1 MYSLKINI
9 KQGGLKIMKTKQ
21 LIENEKKYLMQT
33 YTQPDM
39 ILDKGEGLKVWDLEG
54 KLYYDFIGGI
64 AVNALGYCH
73 PKVVEAIKNQVE
85 KLIHCSNLFYSE
97 PQIILAKKLVEIS
110 CGDKV
115 FFGNSGAEV
124 NEGAIKLAVKYFK
137 EQNKDKH
144 KIIYMKNSFH
154 GRTIGT
160 LAATGKYKYQ
170 KDYLPLLPKFKQA
183 IFNDLNSIKEVVD
196 DQVAAIMVEPIQ
208 GESGINIASKEFIEG
223 LRKLCNK
230 KDMLL
235 IFDEIQCGLGRTG
248 KVFAYQYYKVE
259 PDILTLA
266 KSLGGGLP
274 IGALIAKEKVA
285 SSFKPG
291 DHGTTF
297 GGNPVACAAAIA
309 YLKVLQEE
317 NLITKCKEKGEYF
330 KKKIE
335 ELKEK
340 YPKFIKEARM
350 IGLMVGLEIEKD
362 GSEVVKKC
370 LKEGVLINCTAG
382 NVLRFLP
389 SLIVKEEEIDY
400 LIGVL
405 DKIFKKI

>member
-1 MYSLKINI
+1 
-9 KQGGLKIMKTKQ
+9 MKTKE
-21 LIENEKKYLMQT
+21 LIENEKNYLMQT
-33 YTQPDM
+33 YTRPA
-39 ILDKGEGLKVWDLEG
+39 IVLDKGEGMKVWDLEG
-54 KLYYDFIGGI
+54 KQYYDFIGGI
-64 AVNALGYCH
+64 AVNALGYSH
-73 PKVVEAIKNQVE
+73 PKLVQAIKNQAE
-85 KLIHCSNLFYSE
+85 KLIHCSNLYYSE
-97 PQIILAKKLVEIS
+97 PQIILAQILVEFS

-137 EQNKDKH
+137 GQNKDKH

-160 LAATGKYKYQ
+160 LAVTGKYKYH

-183 IFNDLNSIKEVVD
+183 IFNDLNSVKEAVD

-208 GESGINIASKEFIEG
+208 GEGGINIASKEFIEG
-223 LRKLCNK
+223 LRELCNK
-230 KDMLL
+230 KGMLL

-248 KVFAYQYYKVE
+248 KVFAYQYFNVE

-309 YLKVLQEE
+309 NLKILQEE
-317 NLITKCKEKGEYF
+317 DLFRKCQKKGEYF
-330 KKKIE
+330 KAKLE
-335 ELKEK
+335 GLKEK
-340 YPKFIKEARM
+340 YPEKIEEVRGL
-350 IGLMVGLEIEKD
+350 GLMVGMELKEEGQDII
-362 GSEVVKKC
+362 KKC
-370 LKEGVLINCTAG
+370 VEEGVLINCTAKK
-382 NVLRFLP
+382 VLRFLP
-389 SLIVKEEEIDY
+389 SLIVEEKEIDY
-400 LIGVL
+400 LIEIL
-405 DKIFKKI
+405 DKVFQR

>member
-1 MYSLKINI
+1 
-9 KQGGLKIMKTKQ
+9 MKTKE
-21 LIENEKKYLMQT
+21 LIENEKNYLMQT
-33 YTQPDM
+33 YTRPDM
-39 ILDKGEGLKVWDLEG
+39 ILDKGEGMKVWDLEG
-54 KLYYDFIGGI
+54 RQYYDFIGGI
-64 AVNALGYCH
+64 AVNALGYSH
-73 PKVVEAIKNQVE
+73 PKLVQAIKNQVE
-85 KLIHCSNLFYSE
+85 KLIHCSNLYYSE
-97 PQIILAKKLVEIS
+97 PQIILAQMLVELS

-170 KDYLPLLPKFKQA
+170 KDYLSLLPKFEQA
-183 IFNDLNSIKEVVD
+183 IFNDLNSVKEAVD
-196 DQVAAIMVEPIQ
+196 DQVAAIIVEPIQ
-208 GESGINIASKEFIEG
+208 GEGGINIASKEFIKG
-223 LRKLCNK
+223 LRELCNK

-248 KVFAYQYYKVE
+248 KIFAYQYYNVE

-266 KSLGGGLP
+266 KSLGGGIP

-297 GGNPVACAAAIA
+297 GGNPVACAAAISF
-309 YLKVLQEE
+309 LKVLQEE

-340 YPKFIKEARM
+340 YPKFIKEARI

-362 GSEVVKKC
+362 GPEIVKKC
-370 LKEGVLINCTAG
+370 LEKGVLINCTAG

-389 SLIVKEEEIDY
+389 PLIVKEKEIDY
-400 LIGVL
+400 LIEIL
-405 DKIFKKI
+405 DEIFKENNKK

>member
-1 MYSLKINI
+1 
-9 KQGGLKIMKTKQ
+9 MKTKE

-33 YTQPDM
+33 YSRPGM
-39 ILDKGEGLKVWDLEG
+39 VLDKGEGIKVWDLEG
-54 KLYYDFIGGI
+54 KQYYDFIGGI
-64 AVNALGYCH
+64 AVNALGYGH
-73 PKVVEAIKNQVE
+73 PKLIQAIKNQAE
-85 KLIHCSNLFYSE
+85 KLIHCSNLYYSE
-97 PQIILAKKLVEIS
+97 PQIILAQMLVELS

-115 FFGNSGAEV
+115 FFANSGAEV

-170 KDYLPLLPKFKQA
+170 KDYLPLLPKFKEA
-183 IFNDLNSIKEVVD
+183 IFNDLESVKAVVD

-208 GESGINIASKEFIEG
+208 GEGGINIASKEFIEG
-223 LRKLCNK
+223 LRKLCNE
-230 KDMLL
+230 KDRLL

-248 KVFAYQYYKVE
+248 KVFAYQYYNVE

-266 KSLGGGLP
+266 KPLGGGLP
-274 IGALIAKEKVA
+274 IGALIAKGKVA

-330 KKKIE
+330 KKKTE

-340 YPKFIKEARM
+340 YPEFIKEVRV
-350 IGLMVGLEIEKD
+350 IGLMVGVEIEKD

-370 LKEGVLINCTAG
+370 LEEGVLINCTAG

-389 SLIVKEEEIDY
+389 PLIVKEEEIDY

>member
-1 MYSLKINI
+1 
-9 KQGGLKIMKTKQ
+9 MKTKQ

-39 ILDKGEGLKVWDLEG
+39 VLDKGEGLKVWDLEG

-73 PKVVEAIKNQVE
+73 SKVVEAIKNQAE
-85 KLIHCSNLFYSE
+85 KLIHCSNLFYNE

-115 FFGNSGAEV
+115 FFANSGAEV

-144 KIIYMKNSFH
+144 TIIYMKNSFH

-183 IFNDLNSIKEVVD
+183 IFNDLNSVKEAVD
-196 DQVAAIMVEPIQ
+196 DQIAAIMVEPIQ
-208 GESGINIASKEFIEG
+208 GEGGINVASKEFIEG
-223 LRKLCNK
+223 LRELCNK
-230 KDMLL
+230 KDILL

-248 KVFAYQYYKVE
+248 KVFAYQYYNVE

-317 NLITKCKEKGEYF
+317 NLIAKCQEKGEYF
-330 KKKIE
+330 KKKLE

-340 YPKFIKEARM
+340 YPKFIKEVRM

-370 LKEGVLINCTAG
+370 LEEGVLINCTAG

-389 SLIVKEEEIDY
+389 PLIIEKEEIDY
-400 LIGVL
+400 LTEVL
-405 DKIFKKI
+405 NKIFKDIN

>member
-1 MYSLKINI
+1 
-9 KQGGLKIMKTKQ
+9 MKTKK
-21 LIENEKKYLMQT
+21 LIENEKKYLMKT
-33 YTQPDM
+33 YTRPAM
-39 ILDKGEGLKVWDLEG
+39 VLDKGEGMKVWDLEG
-54 KLYYDFIGGI
+54 KQYYDFIGGI
-64 AVNALGYCH
+64 AVNALGYNH
-73 PKVVEAIKNQVE
+73 PKLVQAIKNQAE
-85 KLIHCSNLFYSE
+85 RLIHCSNLYYSK
-97 PQIILAKKLVEIS
+97 PQIILAQMLVELS

-115 FFGNSGAEV
+115 FFANSGAEV

-137 EQNKDKH
+137 EQNKDKY

-170 KDYLPLLPKFKQA
+170 KDYLPLLPKFKLA
-183 IFNDLNSIKEVVD
+183 IFNDLESVKAAVD
-196 DQVAAIMVEPIQ
+196 DQVAAVMVEPIQ
-208 GESGINIASKEFIEG
+208 GEGGINIVSKEFIEG
-223 LRKLCNK
+223 LRELCNK

-248 KVFAYQYYKVE
+248 KVFAYQYYNVE

-274 IGALIAKEKVA
+274 IGALIAKKEVA

-309 YLKVLQEE
+309 CLKVLQEGD
-317 NLITKCKEKGEYF
+317 LIEKCQKKGEYF
-330 KKKIE
+330 KAKLE
-335 ELKEK
+335 GLKEK
-340 YPKFIKEARM
+340 YPEKIEQIRVL
-350 IGLMVGLEIEKD
+350 GLMVGIELKEEGQEI
-362 GSEVVKKC
+362 VKKC
-370 LKEGVLINCTAG
+370 LEEGVLINCTAG

-389 SLIVKEEEIDY
+389 PLIVKEEEIDY
-400 LIGVL
+400 LIEVL
-405 DKIFKKI
+405 DKIFKKM

>member
-1 MYSLKINI
+1 
-9 KQGGLKIMKTKQ
+9 MKTTE
-21 LIENEKKYLMQT
+21 LIENEKNYLMQT
-33 YTQPDM
+33 YSRPGM
-39 ILDKGEGLKVWDLEG
+39 VLDKGERMKVWDLEG
-54 KLYYDFIGGI
+54 TQYYDFIGGI
-64 AVNALGYCH
+64 AVNALGYSH
-73 PKVVEAIKNQVE
+73 PKLVQAIKNQAE
-85 KLIHCSNLFYSE
+85 KLIHCSNLYYSE
-97 PQIILAKKLVEIS
+97 PQITLAKMLVELS

-124 NEGAIKLAVKYFK
+124 NEGAIKIAVKYFK

-170 KDYLPLLPKFKQA
+170 KDYLPLLAKFKQA
-183 IFNDLNSIKEVVD
+183 IFNDLNSVKEAVD
-196 DQVAAIMVEPIQ
+196 DQVAAIIVEPIQ
-208 GESGINIASKEFIEG
+208 GEGGINIASKEFIEG
-223 LRKLCNK
+223 LRELCNK

-248 KVFAYQYYKVE
+248 KVFAYQYYNVE

-266 KSLGGGLP
+266 KSLGGGIP

-317 NLITKCKEKGEYF
+317 DLITKCKEKGEYF

-340 YPKFIKEARM
+340 YPKFIKEARI
-350 IGLMVGLEIEKD
+350 IGLMVGLEIEK
-362 GSEVVKKC
+362 GGPEVVKKC
-370 LKEGVLINCTAG
+370 LEKRVLINCTAG

-389 SLIVKEEEIDY
+389 PLIVKEEEIDY
-400 LIGVL
+400 LIEVL

>member
-1 MYSLKINI
+1 MDI
-9 KQGGLKIMKTKQ
+9 KRGGLKIMKTKE
-21 LIENEKKYLMQT
+21 LIENEKKYMMQT
-33 YTQPDM
+33 YTRPAM
-39 ILDKGEGLKVWDLEG
+39 ILDKGEGMKVWDMEG
-54 KLYYDFIGGI
+54 KMYYDFIGGI
-64 AVNALGYCH
+64 AVNALGYSH
-73 PKVVEAIKNQVE
+73 PKLVQAIKDQAE

-97 PQIILAKKLVEIS
+97 PQIILAQTLVEIS

-115 FFGNSGAEV
+115 FFSNSGAEV

-160 LAATGKYKYQ
+160 LAVTGKYKYQ
-170 KDYLPLLPKFKQA
+170 KDYLPLLPKFKQVL
-183 IFNDLNSIKEVVD
+183 FNDLNSVKEAVD
-196 DQVAAIMVEPIQ
+196 DQVAAIIVEPIQ
-208 GESGINIASKEFIEG
+208 GEGGINIASKEFIEG
-223 LRKLCNK
+223 LRELCNK

-248 KVFAYQYYKVE
+248 KAFTYQHYNVE

-340 YPKFIKEARM
+340 YPKFIKEAR
-350 IGLMVGLEIEKD
+350 IVGLMVGLEIEKD
-362 GSEVVKKC
+362 GAEVVKKC
-370 LKEGVLINCTAG
+370 LEKGVLINCTAG

-389 SLIVKEEEIDY
+389 PLIIEKEEIDY
-400 LIGVL
+400 LTEAL
-405 DKIFKKI
+405 NKIFKDIN

>member
-1 MYSLKINI
+1 
-9 KQGGLKIMKTKQ
+9 MKTKE

-33 YTQPDM
+33 YTRPAM
-39 ILDKGEGLKVWDLEG
+39 VLDKGEGMKVWDLEG
-54 KLYYDFIGGI
+54 KQYYDFIGGI
-64 AVNALGYCH
+64 AVNALGYSH
-73 PKVVEAIKNQVE
+73 PKLAQAIKNQAE
-85 KLIHCSNLFYSE
+85 KLIHCSNLYYSE
-97 PQIILAKKLVEIS
+97 PQIILAQMLVELS

-183 IFNDLNSIKEVVD
+183 VFNDLNSVKEAVD
-196 DQVAAIMVEPIQ
+196 DQVAAIIVEPIQ
-208 GESGINIASKEFIEG
+208 GEGGINIASEEFLKG
-223 LRKLCNK
+223 LRELCDK
-230 KDMLL
+230 EGILL

-248 KVFAYQYYKVE
+248 KMFAYQHYGVD

-297 GGNPVACAAAIA
+297 GGNPLACAAAIA
-309 YLKVLQEE
+309 NLKLLQEE
-317 NLITKCKEKGEYF
+317 NLIAKCQEKGEYF
-330 KKKIE
+330 KKKLE

-340 YPKFIKEARM
+340 YPEYIKEIRVL
-350 IGLMVGLEIEKD
+350 GLMVGLEIKKD
-362 GSEVVKKC
+362 GLEVVKKC
-370 LKEGVLINCTAG
+370 LEEGVLINCTAG

-389 SLIVKEEEIDY
+389 PLIVKEEEIDY
-400 LIGVL
+400 LIEVL
-405 DKIFKKI
+405 DKIFQM

>member
-1 MYSLKINI
+1 
-9 KQGGLKIMKTKQ
+9 MKTEE
-21 LIENEKKYLMQT
+21 LIEKEKKYLMQT
-33 YTQPDM
+33 YTRPAM
-39 ILDKGEGLKVWDLEG
+39 VLDKGEGMKVWDLEG
-54 KLYYDFIGGI
+54 TQYYDFIGGI
-64 AVNALGYCH
+64 AVNALGYSH
-73 PKVVEAIKNQVE
+73 PKLVQAIKNQAE
-85 KLIHCSNLFYSE
+85 KLIHCSNLYYSE
-97 PQIILAKKLVEIS
+97 PQIILARMLVELS
-110 CGDKV
+110 YGDKV

-137 EQNKDKH
+137 EKNKDKH
-144 KIIYMKNSFH
+144 TIIYMKNSFH

-160 LAATGKYKYQ
+160 LAVTGKYKYQ
-170 KDYLPLLPKFKQA
+170 KDYLPILPKFKQA
-183 IFNDLNSIKEVVD
+183 IFNDLNSVKEAVD

-208 GESGINIASKEFIEG
+208 GEGGINIASKEFIEG
-223 LRKLCNK
+223 LRELCNK

-248 KVFAYQYYKVE
+248 KIFAYQYYGVE

-266 KSLGGGLP
+266 KSLGGGIP
-274 IGALIAKEKVA
+274 IGALIAKDKIA

-309 YLKVLQEE
+309 YLKVLKEE
-317 NLITKCKEKGEYF
+317 NLTTKCKEKGEYF
-330 KKKIE
+330 KKKLE

-340 YPKFIKEARM
+340 YPKFIKEARI

-362 GSEVVKKC
+362 GPEIVKKC
-370 LKEGVLINCTAG
+370 LEKGVLINCTAG

-389 SLIVKEEEIDY
+389 PLIVKEEEIDY
-400 LIGVL
+400 LIEVL
-405 DKIFKKI
+405 DKIFKIK

>member
-1 MYSLKINI
+1 
-9 KQGGLKIMKTKQ
+9 MKTKK
-21 LIENEKKYLMQT
+21 LIENEKKYLMKT
-33 YTQPDM
+33 YTRPAM
-39 ILDKGEGLKVWDLEG
+39 VLDKGEGMKVWDLEG
-54 KLYYDFIGGI
+54 KQYYDFIGGI
-64 AVNALGYCH
+64 AVNALGYGH
-73 PKVVEAIKNQVE
+73 PKLVQAIKNQAE
-85 KLIHCSNLFYSE
+85 RLIHCSNLYYSE
-97 PQIILAKKLVEIS
+97 PQITLAKMLVELS

-115 FFGNSGAEV
+115 FFANSGAEV

-137 EQNKDKH
+137 EQNKGKY

-183 IFNDLNSIKEVVD
+183 KFNDLESVKAAVD

-208 GESGINIASKEFIEG
+208 GEGGINIVSKEFIEG
-223 LRKLCNK
+223 LRELCNK

-248 KVFAYQYYKVE
+248 KVFAYQYYNVE

-274 IGALIAKEKVA
+274 IGALVAKKKVA

-309 YLKVLQEE
+309 CLKVLQEGD
-317 NLITKCKEKGEYF
+317 LIEKCQKKGEYF
-330 KKKIE
+330 KAKLE
-335 ELKEK
+335 GLKEK
-340 YPKFIKEARM
+340 YPEKIEQIRVL
-350 IGLMVGLEIEKD
+350 GLMVGIELKEEGQEI
-362 GSEVVKKC
+362 VKKC
-370 LKEGVLINCTAG
+370 LEEGVLINCTAG

-389 SLIVKEEEIDY
+389 PLIAKEEEIDY
-400 LIGVL
+400 LIEVL
-405 DKIFKKI
+405 DKIFKKM

>member
-1 MYSLKINI
+1 
-9 KQGGLKIMKTKQ
+9 MKTKE
-21 LIENEKKYLMQT
+21 LIENEKNYLMQT
-33 YTQPDM
+33 YTRPGM
-39 ILDKGEGLKVWDLEG
+39 VLDKGEGMKVWDLEG
-54 KLYYDFIGGI
+54 KQYYDFIGGI
-64 AVNALGYCH
+64 AVNALGYSH
-73 PKVVEAIKNQVE
+73 PKLVQAIKNQAE
-85 KLIHCSNLFYSE
+85 KLIHCSNLYYSE
-97 PQIILAKKLVEIS
+97 PQIILAQMLVELS

-115 FFGNSGAEV
+115 FFANSGAEV

-137 EQNKDKH
+137 EQNKEKH

-170 KDYLPLLPKFKQA
+170 KDYLPILPKFKQA
-183 IFNDLNSIKEVVD
+183 IFNDLNSVKEAVD

-208 GESGINIASKEFIEG
+208 GEGGINIASKEFIEG
-223 LRKLCNK
+223 LRELCNK

-248 KVFAYQYYKVE
+248 KIFAYQYYSVE

-266 KSLGGGLP
+266 KSLGGGIP
-274 IGALIAKEKVA
+274 IGALIAKDKIA

-309 YLKVLQEE
+309 YLKALKEE

-330 KKKIE
+330 RKKIE

-340 YPKFIKEARM
+340 YPKFIKEARI

-362 GSEVVKKC
+362 GPEVVKKC
-370 LKEGVLINCTAG
+370 IEKGVLINCTAD

-389 SLIVKEEEIDY
+389 PLIIKEEEIDY
-400 LIGVL
+400 LVEVL
-405 DKIFKKI
+405 DKVFQR

>member
-1 MYSLKINI
+1 
-9 KQGGLKIMKTKQ
+9 MKTKE

-33 YTQPDM
+33 YNRPAM
-39 ILDKGEGLKVWDLEG
+39 ILDKGEGIKVWDLEG
-54 KLYYDFIGGI
+54 KQYYDFIGGI
-64 AVNALGYCH
+64 AVNALGYSH
-73 PKVVEAIKNQVE
+73 PKLVQAIKNQAE
-85 KLIHCSNLFYSE
+85 KLIHCSNLYYSE
-97 PQIILAKKLVEIS
+97 PQIILAQMLVELS

-183 IFNDLNSIKEVVD
+183 IFNDLNSIKEAVD

-208 GESGINIASKEFIEG
+208 GEGGINIATQEFIRG
-223 LRKLCNK
+223 LRELCDK
-230 KDMLL
+230 EGILL

-248 KVFAYQYYKVE
+248 KMFAYQHYGVE
-259 PDILTLA
+259 PDILTIA
-266 KSLGGGLP
+266 KSLGGGIP

-317 NLITKCKEKGEYF
+317 NLTTKCKEKGEYF
-330 KKKIE
+330 KKKIK

-362 GSEVVKKC
+362 GSEVIKKC
-370 LKEGVLINCTAG
+370 LEGGVLINCTAG

-389 SLIVKEEEIDY
+389 PLIIEKEEIDY
-400 LIGVL
+400 LTEVL
-405 DKIFKKI
+405 NKIFKDIN

>member
-1 MYSLKINI
+1 
-9 KQGGLKIMKTKQ
+9 MKTEE

-33 YTQPDM
+33 YTRPAM
-39 ILDKGEGLKVWDLEG
+39 VLDKGEGMKVWDLEG
-54 KLYYDFIGGI
+54 RQYYDFIGGI
-64 AVNALGYCH
+64 AVNALGYSH
-73 PKVVEAIKNQVE
+73 PKLVQAIKNQAE
-85 KLIHCSNLFYSE
+85 KLIHCSNLYYSE
-97 PQIILAKKLVEIS
+97 PQIILAQMLVELS

-170 KDYLPLLPKFKQA
+170 KDYLSLLPKFEQV
-183 IFNDLNSIKEVVD
+183 IFNDLNSVKEAVD
-196 DQVAAIMVEPIQ
+196 DQVAAIIVEPIQ
-208 GESGINIASKEFIEG
+208 GEGGINIASKEFIKG
-223 LRKLCNK
+223 LRELCNK

-248 KVFAYQYYKVE
+248 KIFAYQYYNVE

-266 KSLGGGLP
+266 KSLGGGIP

-297 GGNPVACAAAIA
+297 GGNPVACAAAISF
-309 YLKVLQEE
+309 LKVLQEE

-340 YPKFIKEARM
+340 YPKFIKEARI
-350 IGLMVGLEIEKD
+350 IGLMVGLEIEKN
-362 GSEVVKKC
+362 GPEVVK
-370 LKEGVLINCTAG
+370 I
-382 NVLRFLP
+382 RFLP
-389 SLIVKEEEIDY
+389 PLIVKEKEIDY
-400 LIGVL
+400 LIEIL
-405 DKIFKKI
+405 DEIFKENNKK

>member
-1 MYSLKINI
+1 VQLLKINI
-9 KQGGLKIMKTKQ
+9 KQGGQKVMKTKQ

-39 ILDKGEGLKVWDLEG
+39 VLDRGEGLKVWDLEE

-73 PKVVEAIKNQVE
+73 LKVVEAIKNQAE
-85 KLIHCSNLFYSE
+85 KLIHCSNLFYNE

-144 KIIYMKNSFH
+144 TIIYMKNSFH

-183 IFNDLNSIKEVVD
+183 IFNNLNSVKEAVN
-196 DQVAAIMVEPIQ
+196 DQVAAIIVEPIQ
-208 GESGINIASKEFIEG
+208 GEGGINIASKEFIEG
-223 LRKLCNK
+223 LRKLCNE
-230 KDMLL
+230 KDILL

-248 KVFAYQYYKVE
+248 KVFAYQYYNIE

-266 KSLGGGLP
+266 KPLGGGLP

-297 GGNPVACAAAIA
+297 GGNPVVCATAIA

-317 NLITKCKEKGEYF
+317 NLIAKCKEKGEYF

-340 YPKFIKEARM
+340 YPKFIKEVRV
-350 IGLMVGLEIEKD
+350 IGLMVGLEIEKN

-370 LKEGVLINCTAG
+370 LEEGVLINCTAG

>member
-1 MYSLKINI
+1 VQLLKINI
-9 KQGGLKIMKTKQ
+9 KQGGQKIMKTKQ

-33 YTQPDM
+33 YTRPDM
-39 ILDKGEGLKVWDLEG
+39 VLDRGEGLKVWDLEE

-73 PKVVEAIKNQVE
+73 LKVVEAIKNQAE
-85 KLIHCSNLFYSE
+85 KLIHCSNLFYNE

-144 KIIYMKNSFH
+144 TIIYMKNSFH

-183 IFNDLNSIKEVVD
+183 IFNNLNSVKEAVN
-196 DQVAAIMVEPIQ
+196 DQVAAIIVEPIQ
-208 GESGINIASKEFIEG
+208 GEGGINIASKEFIEG
-223 LRKLCNK
+223 LRKLCNE
-230 KDMLL
+230 KDILL

-248 KVFAYQYYKVE
+248 KVFAYQYYNIE

-266 KSLGGGLP
+266 KPLGGGLP

-297 GGNPVACAAAIA
+297 GGNPVVCATAIA

-317 NLITKCKEKGEYF
+317 NLIAKCKEKGEYF

-340 YPKFIKEARM
+340 YPKFIKEVRV
-350 IGLMVGLEIEKD
+350 IGLMVGLEIEKN
-362 GSEVVKKC
+362 GLEVVKKC
-370 LKEGVLINCTAG
+370 LEEGVLINCTAG
-382 NVLRFLP
+382 NVLRLLP

>member
-1 MYSLKINI
+1 
-9 KQGGLKIMKTKQ
+9 MKTKE
-21 LIENEKKYLMQT
+21 LIGSEKKYLMQT
-33 YTQPDM
+33 YGRPGM
-39 ILDKGEGLKVWDLEG
+39 VLDKGEGMKVWDLEG
-54 KLYYDFIGGI
+54 KQYYDFIGGI
-64 AVNALGYCH
+64 AVNALGYSH
-73 PKVVEAIKNQVE
+73 PKLVQAIKNQAE
-85 KLIHCSNLFYSE
+85 KLIHCSNLYYSE
-97 PQIILAKKLVEIS
+97 PQIILAQMLVELS

-115 FFGNSGAEV
+115 FFANSGAEV

-170 KDYLPLLPKFKQA
+170 KDYLPLLPKFKQ
-183 IFNDLNSIKEVVD
+183 
-196 DQVAAIMVEPIQ
+196 
-208 GESGINIASKEFIEG
+208 EG
-223 LRKLCNK
+223 LRELCNK

-248 KVFAYQYYKVE
+248 KVFAYQYYNVE

-297 GGNPVACAAAIA
+297 GGNPLVCAAAIA
-309 YLKVLQEE
+309 NLKVLQEE
-317 NLITKCKEKGEYF
+317 NLITKCKKKGKYF
-330 KKKIE
+330 KKKLE
-335 ELKEK
+335 GLKEK
-340 YPKFIKEARM
+340 YPEYIKEIRVL
-350 IGLMVGLEIEKD
+350 GLMVGLEIKKD
-362 GSEVVKKC
+362 GPEVVKKC
-370 LKEGVLINCTAG
+370 LEERVLINCTAE

-405 DKIFKKI
+405 DKIFKKM

>member
-1 MYSLKINI
+1 MDI
-9 KQGGLKIMKTKQ
+9 KQGGLKVMKTKE

-33 YTQPDM
+33 YTRPTM
-39 ILDKGEGLKVWDLEG
+39 VLDKGEGMKVWDLEG
-54 KLYYDFIGGI
+54 KQYYDFIGGI
-64 AVNALGYCH
+64 AVNALGYSH
-73 PKVVEAIKNQVE
+73 PKLIQATKNQTE

-97 PQIILAKKLVEIS
+97 PQIILAQILVEIS

-137 EQNKDKH
+137 DQNKDKH

-154 GRTIGT
+154 GRTIGA

-183 IFNDLNSIKEVVD
+183 LFNDLNSVKEAVD
-196 DQVAAIMVEPIQ
+196 DQVAAIIVEPIQ
-208 GESGINIASKEFIEG
+208 GEGGINIASKEFIEG
-223 LRKLCNK
+223 LRELCDK

-248 KVFAYQYYKVE
+248 KVFTYQYYNVE

-309 YLKVLQEE
+309 NLKVLQEE
-317 NLITKCKEKGEYF
+317 NLIAKCQEKGEYF
-330 KKKIE
+330 KKKLE

-340 YPKFIKEARM
+340 YPEYIKEIRVL
-350 IGLMVGLEIEKD
+350 GLMVGLEIKKD
-362 GSEVVKKC
+362 GPEVVKKC
-370 LKEGVLINCTAG
+370 LEKGVLINCTAG

-389 SLIVKEEEIDY
+389 PLIVKEEEIDY
-400 LIGVL
+400 LIEVL
-405 DKIFKKI
+405 DKIFKM

>member
-1 MYSLKINI
+1 
-9 KQGGLKIMKTKQ
+9 MKTKK

-33 YTQPDM
+33 YTRPAM
-39 ILDKGEGLKVWDLEG
+39 VLYKGEGMKVWNLEG
-54 KLYYDFIGGI
+54 EQYYDFIGGI
-64 AVNALGYCH
+64 AVNALGYGH
-73 PKVVEAIKNQVE
+73 PKLVQAIKNQAE
-85 KLIHCSNLFYSE
+85 RLIHCSNLYYSE
-97 PQIILAKKLVEIS
+97 PQITLAKMLVELS

-115 FFGNSGAEV
+115 FFANSGAEV

-137 EQNKDKH
+137 EQNKGKY

-183 IFNDLNSIKEVVD
+183 KFNDLESVKAAVD

-208 GESGINIASKEFIEG
+208 GEGGINIASKEFIEG
-223 LRKLCNK
+223 LRELCNK

-248 KVFAYQYYKVE
+248 KVFAYQYYNVE

-274 IGALIAKEKVA
+274 IGALIAKKKVA

-309 YLKVLQEE
+309 CLKVLQEGD
-317 NLITKCKEKGEYF
+317 LIEKCQKKGEYF
-330 KKKIE
+330 KAKLE
-335 ELKEK
+335 GLKEK
-340 YPKFIKEARM
+340 YPEKIEQIRVL
-350 IGLMVGLEIEKD
+350 GLMVGIELKEEGQEI
-362 GSEVVKKC
+362 VKKC
-370 LKEGVLINCTAG
+370 LEEGVLINCTAG

-389 SLIVKEEEIDY
+389 PLIVKEEEIDY
-400 LIGVL
+400 LIEVL
-405 DKIFKKI
+405 DKIFKKM